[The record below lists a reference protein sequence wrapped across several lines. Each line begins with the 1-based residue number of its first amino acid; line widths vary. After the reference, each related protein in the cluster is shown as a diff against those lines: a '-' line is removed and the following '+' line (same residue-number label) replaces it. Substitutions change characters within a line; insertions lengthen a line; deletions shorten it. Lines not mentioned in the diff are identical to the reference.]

1 MNKNKV
7 KSLIEIAR
15 IHESHLLY
23 ALNNLADIFPMTE
36 EKVAHLT
43 RQEFLLVDFLINRF
57 CRLQDFMGS
66 SLVNAV
72 LIQLNEFADDLTMID
87 KMNKLEKFH
96 LIKDARLWQE
106 IRKLRNHLIH
116 EYPDHPELVAQFLN
130 QAYPLSFDLLEILN
144 NILKKLEAPSL

>member
-106 IRKLRNHLIH
+106 VRKLRNHLIH

-144 NILKKLEAPSL
+144 NILKKLEAPSS